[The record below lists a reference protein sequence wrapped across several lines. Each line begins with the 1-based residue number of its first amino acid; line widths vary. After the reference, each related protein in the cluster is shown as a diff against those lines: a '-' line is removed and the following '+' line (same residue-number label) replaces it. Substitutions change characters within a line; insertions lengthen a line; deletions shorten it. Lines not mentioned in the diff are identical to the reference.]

1 MTHKRLFSW
10 RALFICI
17 AAVAILSALYVKSEI
32 INIDLH
38 NTILSD
44 IRRIKQYDATLNE
57 DILRSRHGL
66 LTHYDSL
73 VTTQTTIAS
82 IVAELRTDEMRAYL
96 QAQDPALLDHLKQVE
111 LTLKKKNDQ
120 IEQFKSENSI
130 LKNSLNYFP
139 IASVNLLQRLDR
151 RRDVA
156 LENLIN
162 DFLRD
167 ILMFNLTHRTELK
180 AEIEQTLGL
189 IVAQEDLISDALREQ
204 TKLVTAHAQSIMR
217 HKASIEATLAQIS
230 ATKLNDQLDTLI
242 TTYQAAYQ
250 ASLRTQ
256 NRYRLLLYA
265 FALTLLLYVMFTL
278 LRLQLSTQALG
289 NANTQLVSEI
299 DVRKHA
305 EARLLLYREVIM
317 RANDAIALLDPSFR
331 FQEQNSAHQAL
342 LGYSDNALKGGAF
355 SELIDKGMHQTIV
368 DAVRAHG
375 HYRCDLQ
382 ITRSDQRRVEVEL
395 SLFRIDDE
403 RGLPLCYVS
412 VQRDISDRKAH
423 FTALQYQ
430 AMHDSLTGLPN
441 RNYLYKR
448 MDETLHG
455 GEKQRVAL
463 LLVDLDRFK
472 EINDTLGHY
481 AGDTVLKQIGP
492 RLDHLIQNLGI
503 VARLGGD
510 EFAIMIGDVQ
520 STADILRIASQVL
533 NTIREPFD
541 LTGFRAEI
549 GASIGISLYPEHGNT
564 TSQLMRCADV
574 AMYIAKN
581 AGNGYT
587 LYDADLDKHSPRRLT
602 LMTGLNNAIQNNQLI
617 LHYQPKLSLIDRS
630 VIGVEALVRWQHPE
644 HGLVPPDQFIP
655 LAEVSDLIRP
665 LTFWVMNKALEQC
678 KRWLDEGIWTRI
690 AVNFSARNFQ
700 DKELP
705 QHIAEL
711 LLRHGVAAE
720 QLELEI
726 TESAVMSDPTRS
738 LAVLQRIHQM
748 GITLSI
754 DDYGTG
760 YSSLAYLQQL
770 PINTLKIDLSF
781 VRQMLTSSENEVIV
795 QSTISLAHSLGL
807 NVVAEGVENI
817 ETLDRLT
824 ELHCDQAQGY
834 FISRPMD
841 VSSTTLWLH
850 QNLDHPMATSK

>member
-1 MTHKRLFSW
+1 MTDKRIFSW
-10 RALFICI
+10 RALVIGI
-17 AAVAILSALYVKSEI
+17 TAVAILSVLYLKSEI
-32 INIDLH
+32 VNIDLH

-57 DILRSRHGL
+57 DILRTRHSL

-73 VTTQTTIAS
+73 VTTQAVISS
-82 IVAELRTDEMRAYL
+82 ILAELRTDKMQAYL
-96 QAQDPALLDHLKQVE
+96 QAQDPAVLSQLKQVE
-111 LTLKKKNDQ
+111 LTLKQKNDQ
-120 IEQFKSENSI
+120 LEQFKSENSI
-130 LKNSLNYFP
+130 LKNSLDYFP
-139 IASVNLLQRLDR
+139 LAAVDLLQHLDR
-151 RRDVA
+151 RRDVL
-156 LENLIN
+156 LENQVN
-162 DFLRD
+162 DLLRAV
-167 ILMFNLTHRTELK
+167 LMFNLTHRLEL
-180 AEIEQTLGL
+180 AVEIERTLGL
-189 IVAQEDLISDALREQ
+189 IETQEARIPETLREQ
-204 TKLVTAHAQSIMR
+204 VKLVAEHAQSIML
-217 HKASIEATLAQIS
+217 HKARIDVTLAQIS
-230 ATKLNDQLDTLI
+230 ATKLNDQLDALMS
-242 TTYQAAYQ
+242 TYQAAYQ
-250 ASLRTQ
+250 AALRTQ
-256 NRYRLLLYA
+256 NLYRLLLYA
-265 FALTLLLYVMFTL
+265 FALTLLAYVIYTL
-278 LRLQLSTQALG
+278 LRLKLSTQALG

-299 DVRKHA
+299 DVRKQA
-305 EARLLLYREVIM
+305 EARLLLYREVIT
-317 RANDAIALLDPSFR
+317 RANDAIALLDATFH
-331 FQEQNSAHQAL
+331 FQEQNAAHQAL
-342 LGYSDNALKGGAF
+342 LGYSDEALKGRAF
-355 SELIDKGMHQTIV
+355 AELIDDASNQTIV
-368 DAVRAHG
+368 SAVMKHG

-382 ITRSDQRRVEVEL
+382 IKRDDQRRVEVEL

-403 RGLPLCYVS
+403 RGNPLCYVS

-423 FTALQYQ
+423 FTALEYQ

-455 GEKQRVAL
+455 GEEKQVAL
-463 LLVDLDRFK
+463 LIVDLDRFK

-492 RLDHLIQNLGI
+492 RLDHLLRNRGV

-510 EFAIMIGDVQ
+510 EFAIMLREVE
-520 STADILRIASQVL
+520 SAEAILRIASQVL

-581 AGNGYT
+581 QGNGYT
-587 LYDADLDKHSPRRLT
+587 LYDADLDEHSPRRLT

-617 LHYQPKLSLIDRS
+617 LHYQPKLNLSDRS

-644 HGLVPPDQFIP
+644 HGMVPPDQFIP

-678 KRWLDEGIWTRI
+678 RCWLDAGIWTRI

-700 DKELP
+700 DKDLP
-705 QHIAEL
+705 ERIAEL
-711 LLRHGVAAE
+711 LLKHGVAAE

-726 TESAVMSDPTRS
+726 TESAVMSDPTRA

-760 YSSLAYLQQL
+760 YSSLSYLQQL
-770 PINTLKIDLSF
+770 PIRTLKIDLSF
-781 VRQMLTSSENEVIV
+781 VREMLTNHENEVIV
-795 QSTISLAHSLGL
+795 QSTITLAHNLGL

-817 ETLDRLT
+817 ETLNRLT
-824 ELHCDQAQGY
+824 ELQCDHAQGY

-841 VSSTTLWLH
+841 ATAATQWLH
-850 QNLDHPMATSK
+850 QNK